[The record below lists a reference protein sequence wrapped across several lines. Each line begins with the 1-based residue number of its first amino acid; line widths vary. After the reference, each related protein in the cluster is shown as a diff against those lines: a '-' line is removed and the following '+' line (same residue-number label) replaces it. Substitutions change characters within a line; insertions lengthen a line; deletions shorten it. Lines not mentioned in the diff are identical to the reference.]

1 MLTAL
6 VLVCSLALTPD
17 LRECDQTNAR
27 DVLRVPEEFA
37 SPAACFMHGQAYLA
51 SIELGRELAADERVK
66 VSCSQSAKVV
76 ARAHP
81 ATPQSID

>member
-6 VLVCSLALTPD
+6 VLVCSLVVTPD

-37 SPAACFMHGQAYLA
+37 SPASCFMHGQAFLA
-51 SIELGRELAADERVK
+51 GIEIGRQLAADERVK
-66 VSCSQSAKVV
+66 VTCSRSAKVV
-76 ARAHP
+76 VRAHP
-81 ATPQSID
+81 AAVD